1 MGYQKPGMGRN
12 EELGAIVLQ
21 AILDADLTDRVE
33 FLTFDCIRK
42 PTNLHAIEVS
52 PMPSKE
58 LWTDVAIV
66 MIGFVPALTAVC
78 VIFFF
83 F

>member
-1 MGYQKPGMGRN
+1 VTDEKICPAKQDPKAGLGLGMRS
-12 EELGAIVLQ
+12 LGTNLPA
-21 AILDADLTDRVE
+21 RVE

-66 MIGFVPALTAVC
+66 MIGFVPVLTAVW
-78 VIFFF
+78 VIFCF
-83 F
+83 